1 MLVAADRVSPEKHV
15 CCPEDKYHGSVADAL
30 LACVFCHMFC
40 PCLQVASQW
49 VEVPLGSVRASLGYM
64 STWEDC
70 YALVQ
75 FIESNYKDRS
85 Q

>member
-1 MLVAADRVSPEKHV
+1 MCLFSGYVVCHV
-15 CCPEDKYHGSVADAL
+15 VCHVL
-30 LACVFCHMFC
+30 LLRA
-40 PCLQVASQW
+40 QVASQW

-64 STWEDC
+64 STWENC
-70 YALVQ
+70 YALIQ

>member
-1 MLVAADRVSPEKHV
+1 M
-15 CCPEDKYHGSVADAL
+15 CP
-30 LACVFCHMFC
+30 ACVVYLPCLYPVFVLHASCIC
-40 PCLQVASQW
+40 PACVLQVASQW

-75 FIESNYKDRS
+75 FIESNYRDRS

>member
-1 MLVAADRVSPEKHV
+1 ML
-15 CCPEDKYHGSVADAL
+15 L
-30 LACVFCHMFC
+30 LL
-40 PCLQVASQW
+40 LQVASQW

-64 STWEDC
+64 STWENC

>member
-1 MLVAADRVSPEKHV
+1 MSQLPPTCKSFKGTATCVITLTQCVLSFCMSSR
-15 CCPEDKYHGSVADAL
+15 CP
-30 LACVFCHMFC
+30 
-40 PCLQVASQW
+40 LQVASQW